1 MDKIKSKIQSFGC
14 ERMQK
19 SRAFNPFLGIAQTLI
34 LITCISPAR
43 EAAKGKPFFPDE
55 HTIID
60 TAGKTIFKR
69 FDPPSGFMRTV
80 IDTSSFDFYLR
91 HLKLKIFGT
100 RVRYYDGRSK
110 NKSNVY
116 ISVIDMDIGNR
127 DLQQCADAIM
137 RLRSEFLYARQR
149 YRDIH
154 FNFVS
159 DGQPRY
165 YEEFNE
171 GDHSYGKFRKYLD
184 YVFSYANTRSLSQE
198 LISLDSIVEMQIG
211 DVFIQTGNPYGHAV
225 IVVDLAENPDTGE
238 KVYMLAQSYMPAQDI
253 QVLVNRE
260 NSMISPWYLLHDG
273 QIETPEW
280 TFNPGDL
287 KRFVD

>member
-1 MDKIKSKIQSFGC
+1 MGTFKAVIGIFII
-14 ERMQK
+14 
-19 SRAFNPFLGIAQTLI
+19 AFYVLI
-34 LITCISPAR
+34 SCISTAGEGP
-43 EAAKGKPFFPDE
+43 KGGVPIQDQP
-55 HTIID
+55 IID

-69 FDPPSGFMRTV
+69 FDPPPGFMRTV
-80 IDTSSFDFYLR
+80 IDTSSFGFYLR
-91 HLKLKIFGT
+91 HLKLKTFGT

-165 YEEFNE
+165 YEEFIE
-171 GDHSYGKFRKYLD
+171 GDHSYGKFRRYLD

-198 LISLDSIVEMQIG
+198 LISLNSIAEMQIG

-225 IVVDLAENPDTGE
+225 IVVDMAKNLDTGK

-260 NSMISPWYLLHDG
+260 NSKISPWYILGDD

-287 KRFVD
+287 KRFDD

>member
-1 MDKIKSKIQSFGC
+1 MGTVKAVI
-14 ERMQK
+14 
-19 SRAFNPFLGIAQTLI
+19 GIFIIALFVLI
-34 LITCISPAR
+34 SCISKAGEGP
-43 EAAKGKPFFPDE
+43 KSVTPVPDQY
-55 HTIID
+55 TIID
-60 TAGKTIFKR
+60 SAAKTIFKR
-69 FDPPSGFMRTV
+69 FDPPPGFTRAV
-80 IDTSSFDFYLR
+80 IDTSSFGFYLR
-91 HLKLKIFGT
+91 HLKLKTFGT
-100 RVRYYDGRSK
+100 RVRYYNGQPK
-110 NKSNVY
+110 NKRNVY

-184 YVFSYANTRSLSQE
+184 YVFSYANTSSLSQE

-211 DVFIQTGNPYGHAV
+211 DVFIQTGKPYGHAV
-225 IVVDLAENPDTGE
+225 IVVDMAENPDSNE

-253 QVLVNRE
+253 QILVNRE
-260 NSMISPWYLLHDG
+260 NSKISPWYILDKDP
-273 QIETPEW
+273 IETPEW
-280 TFNPGDL
+280 TFNPSDL

>member
-1 MDKIKSKIQSFGC
+1 MGTAKAII
-14 ERMQK
+14 
-19 SRAFNPFLGIAQTLI
+19 GIFIIALFI
-34 LITCISPAR
+34 LISCISKAGEGP
-43 EAAKGKPFFPDE
+43 KGEPPMQDQY
-55 HTIID
+55 TIID

-69 FDPPSGFMRTV
+69 FEPPPGFMRTV
-80 IDTSSFDFYLR
+80 IDTASFGYYLR
-91 HLKLKIFGT
+91 HLKLKTFGT

-171 GDHSYGKFRKYLD
+171 GDHSYGKFRNYLD

-198 LISLDSIVEMQIG
+198 LISLNSIEEMRIG

-225 IVVDLAENPDTGE
+225 IVVDMAENQDSNE

-253 QVLVNRE
+253 QVLVNIN
-260 NSMISPWYLLHDG
+260 NSKISPWYLLDEG

-280 TFNPGDL
+280 IFSLSDL
-287 KRFVD
+287 KRFID

>member
-1 MDKIKSKIQSFGC
+1 MGAVKAVIGIFIITLFVLISCIRTAGEGSKV
-14 ERMQK
+14 
-19 SRAFNPFLGIAQTLI
+19 RAPVLD
-34 LITCISPAR
+34 P
-43 EAAKGKPFFPDE
+43 

-60 TAGKTIFKR
+60 TAGETIFRR
-69 FDPPSGFMRTV
+69 FKPPPGFSRTV
-80 IDTSSFDFYLR
+80 IDTSSFGFYLR

-100 RVRYYDGRSK
+100 TVRYYDGQPK
-110 NKSNVY
+110 NKRNVY

-137 RLRSEFLYARQR
+137 RLRSEFLYDRQR

-184 YVFSYANTRSLSQE
+184 YIFSYANTRSLSQE

-253 QVLVNRE
+253 QVLINRE
-260 NSMISPWYLLHDG
+260 NSRISPWYILDEG
-273 QIETPEW
+273 PIETPEW

>member
-1 MDKIKSKIQSFGC
+1 MGTAKAII
-14 ERMQK
+14 
-19 SRAFNPFLGIAQTLI
+19 GIFIIALFI
-34 LITCISPAR
+34 LISCISKAGEGP
-43 EAAKGKPFFPDE
+43 KGEPPVQDQY
-55 HTIID
+55 TIID

-69 FDPPSGFMRTV
+69 FEPPPGFMRTV
-80 IDTSSFDFYLR
+80 IDTASFGFFLR
-91 HLKLKIFGT
+91 HLKLKTFGT

-137 RLRSEFLYARQR
+137 RLRSEFLYAGQR
-149 YRDIH
+149 YQDIH

-159 DGQPRY
+159 DGQPKY
-165 YEEFNE
+165 YEEYNE
-171 GDHSYGKFRKYLD
+171 GDYSYGKFRKYLD

-198 LISLDSIVEMQIG
+198 LISLNSIEEMRIG

-225 IVVDLAENPDTGE
+225 IVVDMAESPDSDE

-260 NSMISPWYLLHDG
+260 NPKISPWYILDEG

-280 TFNPGDL
+280 MFSPGDL
-287 KRFVD
+287 KRFEH

>member
-1 MDKIKSKIQSFGC
+1 MGTAKAII
-14 ERMQK
+14 
-19 SRAFNPFLGIAQTLI
+19 GIFIIALFI
-34 LITCISPAR
+34 LISCISKAGEGP
-43 EAAKGKPFFPDE
+43 KGEPPMQDQY
-55 HTIID
+55 TIID

-69 FDPPSGFMRTV
+69 FEPPPGFMRTV
-80 IDTSSFDFYLR
+80 IDTASFGYYLR
-91 HLKLKIFGT
+91 HLKLKTFGT

-171 GDHSYGKFRKYLD
+171 GDHSYGKFRNYLD

-198 LISLDSIVEMQIG
+198 LISLNSIEEMRIG

-225 IVVDLAENPDTGE
+225 IVVDMAENPDSNE

-253 QVLVNRE
+253 QVLVNIN
-260 NSMISPWYLLHDG
+260 NSKISPWYLLDEG

-280 TFNPGDL
+280 IFSLSDL
-287 KRFVD
+287 KRFID

>member
-1 MDKIKSKIQSFGC
+1 MGTIKAGIGIFII
-14 ERMQK
+14 
-19 SRAFNPFLGIAQTLI
+19 AFLVLI
-34 LITCISPAR
+34 SCISTAGEGP
-43 EAAKGKPFFPDE
+43 KGTAPVQDQP
-55 HTIID
+55 TIID

-69 FDPPSGFMRTV
+69 FDPPPEFIRTV
-80 IDTSSFDFYLR
+80 IDTSSFGFYLR
-91 HLKLKIFGT
+91 HLKLKTFGT
-100 RVRYYDGRSK
+100 MVRYFDGRTK

-165 YEEFNE
+165 YEEFIE

-198 LISLDSIVEMQIG
+198 LIRLDSIVEMQIG

-225 IVVDLAENPDTGE
+225 IIVDMAENLDTGG

-260 NSMISPWYLLHDG
+260 NSKISPWYILGDG

>member
-1 MDKIKSKIQSFGC
+1 MGTFKAVIGIFII
-14 ERMQK
+14 
-19 SRAFNPFLGIAQTLI
+19 AFFVLI
-34 LITCISPAR
+34 SCISTAG
-43 EAAKGKPFFPDE
+43 EGSKGGAPVQDQ
-55 HTIID
+55 HSIID

-69 FDPPSGFMRTV
+69 FDPPPGFMRTV
-80 IDTSSFDFYLR
+80 IDTSSFGFYLR
-91 HLKLKIFGT
+91 HLKLKTFGT
-100 RVRYYDGRSK
+100 MVRYYDGRSK

-198 LISLDSIVEMQIG
+198 LISLDSIAEMQIG

-225 IVVDLAENPDTGE
+225 IVVDMAKNLDTGE

-253 QVLVNRE
+253 QVLVNRK
-260 NSMISPWYLLHDG
+260 NSKISPWYILGDG

-287 KRFVD
+287 KRFGH

>member
-1 MDKIKSKIQSFGC
+1 MGTFKAVIGIFII
-14 ERMQK
+14 
-19 SRAFNPFLGIAQTLI
+19 AFYVLI
-34 LITCISPAR
+34 SCISTAGEGP
-43 EAAKGKPFFPDE
+43 KGGVPIQDQP
-55 HTIID
+55 IID

-69 FDPPSGFMRTV
+69 FDPPPGFMRTV
-80 IDTSSFDFYLR
+80 IDTSSFGFYLR
-91 HLKLKIFGT
+91 HLKLKTFGT

-165 YEEFNE
+165 YEEFIE
-171 GDHSYGKFRKYLD
+171 GDHSYGKFRRYLD

-198 LISLDSIVEMQIG
+198 LISLNSIAEMQIG

-225 IVVDLAENPDTGE
+225 IVVDMAKNLDTGE

-260 NSMISPWYLLHDG
+260 NSKISPWYILGDD

-287 KRFVD
+287 KRFDD

>member
-1 MDKIKSKIQSFGC
+1 MGTVNAVI
-14 ERMQK
+14 
-19 SRAFNPFLGIAQTLI
+19 GIFIIALFVLTS
-34 LITCISPAR
+34 CISTAG
-43 EAAKGKPFFPDE
+43 EGCKGRAPVQDQ

-60 TAGKTIFKR
+60 SAGKTIFKR
-69 FDPPSGFMRTV
+69 FDPPPGFMRTV
-80 IDTSSFDFYLR
+80 IDTSSFGFYLR
-91 HLKLKIFGT
+91 HLKLKTFGT
-100 RVRYYDGRSK
+100 KVRYYDGRSK

-137 RLRSEFLYARQR
+137 RLRSEFLYDRQR

-165 YEEFNE
+165 YDVFNE

-198 LISLDSIVEMQIG
+198 LIILGNIVEMQIG

-225 IVVDLAENPDTGE
+225 IVVDMAENLETGE

-253 QVLVNRE
+253 QVLVNRKDAG
-260 NSMISPWYLLHDG
+260 ISPWYLLG
-273 QIETPEW
+273 EVQIETPEW
-280 TFNPGDL
+280 TFNQDDL